1 MIALYIICTVILII
15 IGVLC
20 IKIKLKGEY
29 YGEFN
34 LSASWLFLNF
44 HIYPALKSKSPK
56 RKKDNEDNKK
66 PEPDSQ
72 NTENTAGEENIFKK
86 FYNNQGFDG
95 VIDLINGAA
104 YSVSKMLKSLR
115 KHIVIQK
122 LFIYMTVSS
131 DCDAAETAVEYG
143 RMCRKVFPALAF
155 ICSQLTVRK
164 YNAEIEPDILAKSNS
179 AEYEFEISVRP
190 LFLVN
195 AAVVLAVRLFFNVV
209 IKFLLGIKDKS
220 VKENKTEKGGAL

>member
-1 MIALYIICTVILII
+1 MIALYIICAVILII
-15 IGVLC
+15 IGVLS

-56 RKKDNEDNKK
+56 KNKDNEKENK

-72 NTENTAGEENIFKK
+72 NTENSAGGENIFKK
-86 FYNNQGFDG
+86 FYKNQGFDG
-95 VIDLINGAA
+95 VVELINEAA

-143 RMCRKVFPALAF
+143 RMCRKIFPALAF

-164 YNAEIEPDILAKSNS
+164 YNAEIEPDFLGKSNR

-190 LFLVN
+190 LFLLN
-195 AAVVLAVRLFFNVV
+195 AAIVLAVRLLFNVV
-209 IKFLLGIKDKS
+209 IKFFLGIKDKFA
-220 VKENKTEKGGAL
+220 KEDKTEKGGAL